1 MEPLSQALARL
12 RPLSRSPGQGA
23 PEEPEPAPNCPICH
37 DYGFVR
43 RDVPVG
49 DPDFGRAIACECR
62 HEEVRDRLRRRS
74 QIGALRDRSFETF
87 LTDGRY
93 GDATATQRQQLA
105 LSLDACRNYAKHLS
119 PPWLLLCGP
128 SGCGKTHLAA
138 AIANWQMEIG
148 TEVFFSVVP
157 DLLDHLRAT
166 YAPGG
171 EVSYDE
177 LFETVKASPLLVLD
191 DLGTQSST
199 QWAREKLFQILNHR
213 YTANL
218 PTVITTNETISQLD
232 ERLRAR
238 LEDRRVWRIDVI
250 SADHAVIDALADE
263 WPAGLRACTFEN
275 FYSYNSS
282 LENASQNAWN
292 FAENPKGWL
301 VLWGGVGC
309 GKTHLAAAIKN
320 RRDERGEQTVFKT
333 APDLLDYLR
342 ATYAPDSNVTYDR
355 GFDAIRNATV
365 LILDDYGAHS
375 STPWAEE
382 KLFQLLNYRFNTRL
396 PTVITTNQPVDI
408 GGPVSGTPSQE
419 MRILS
424 RLGDPDLSK
433 VFHIEAPRYKG
444 PQPTRRQRTG
454 RPQ

>member
-1 MEPLSQALARL
+1 VEPLSQALARL
-12 RPLSRSPGQGA
+12 RPLSRSSAGGP
-23 PEEPEPAPNCPICH
+23 PEPEPAPSCPVCH

-49 DPDFGRAIACECR
+49 DPDFGRAIPCECR

-74 QIGALRDRSFETF
+74 QIGALADRTFDNFFPTGRGSLSAQDQRKLADALQQCRDYA
-87 LTDGRY
+87 TD
-93 GDATATQRQQLA
+93 
-105 LSLDACRNYAKHLS
+105 
-119 PPWLLLCGP
+119 PPGWLLLCGP
-128 SGCGKTHLAA
+128 PGCGKTHLAA
-138 AIANWQMEIG
+138 AIANRQIELG

-177 LFETVKASPLLVLD
+177 LFEIVKASPLLVLD

-213 YTANL
+213 RTAKL
-218 PTVITTNETISQLD
+218 PTVITTNEPITQLD

-238 LEDRRVWRIDVI
+238 LEGPGVWRIDVI
-250 SADHAVIDALADE
+250 SGDHSVLDSLADDF
-263 WPAGLRACTFEN
+263 PAGLRECTFN
-275 FYSYNSS
+275 GFYPMD
-282 LENASQNAWN
+282 NASLLNAWQRAVE
-292 FAENPKGWL
+292 FAETPSGWL
-301 VLWGGVGC
+301 VLSGGVGC

-320 RRDERGEQTVFKT
+320 FRDERGEQTIFKT

-355 GFDAIRNATV
+355 GFDAIRNAAV

-382 KLFQLLNYRFNTRL
+382 KLFQLLNYRFNGRL
-396 PTVITTNQPVDI
+396 ATVITTNQAVDS
-408 GGPVSGTPSQE
+408 GGPASATSSQE
-419 MRILS
+419 LRILS

-433 VFHIEAPRYKG
+433 ICRIDAPRYKR
-444 PQPTRRQRTG
+444 PQLARRNRTG
-454 RPQ
+454 RAN